1 MNRASISKALNWLT
15 VPARWFLGGYFIYMG
30 LSKALHPVEFLKLVH
45 QYNLTDAP
53 VLLNFIAATLPWFE
67 VLCGLLLLGGVA
79 VRGSALVV
87 LLMLVPFTIVVF
99 RRALAIH
106 TAKVIAFCA
115 VKFDCGCGNGE
126 VWICHKLAENSLLIL
141 LSAWLLAGFGRELC
155 LRYRLRRL
163 DIATNDVKVP
173 S

>member
-1 MNRASISKALNWLT
+1 MNGASLSKVLDWLT
-15 VPARWFLGGYFIYMG
+15 VLARWFLGGLFIYMG
-30 LSKALHPVEFLKLVH
+30 LNKASHPVEFLKLVH
-45 QYNLTDAP
+45 QYNLTDVP
-53 VLLNFIAATLPWFE
+53 SLLNFIAATLPWFE
-67 VLCGLLLLGGVA
+67 VLCGLLLLTGVA

-106 TAKVIAFCA
+106 TAKAIAFCA

-141 LSAWLLAGFGRELC
+141 LSVWLLVGYGKKLC
-155 LRYRLRRL
+155 LRYRLRPL
-163 DIATNDVKVP
+163 DISMNRC
-173 S
+173 

>member
-1 MNRASISKALNWLT
+1 MNGTPQIKILDWLT
-15 VPARWFLGGYFIYMG
+15 VPARWFLGGYFIYTG
-30 LSKALHPVEFLKLVH
+30 LSKALQPVEFLKLVH

-106 TAKVIAFCA
+106 TAKAIAFCA

-141 LSAWLLAGFGRELC
+141 LSAWLLAGFGKKLC
-155 LRYRLRRL
+155 LRYSLRAL
-163 DIATNDVKVP
+163 DIPANRC
-173 S
+173 